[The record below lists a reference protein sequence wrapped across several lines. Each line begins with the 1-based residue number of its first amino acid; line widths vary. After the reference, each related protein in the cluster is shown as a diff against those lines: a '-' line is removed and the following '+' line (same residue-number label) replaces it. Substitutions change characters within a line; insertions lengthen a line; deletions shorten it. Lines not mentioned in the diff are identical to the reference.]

1 MRRGVL
7 AAILVATSLAFA
19 GCTAADPGEQAACQS
34 RFGTECSDIPIDQ
47 LEDAFGLE
55 LPDGTVVVSS
65 HYSEFQDWRLTA
77 TFELPGAGFA
87 LPEGWEDAE
96 PGVFRSAELDDT
108 TLTLTA
114 FTT

>member
-1 MRRGVL
+1 MLAVIL
-7 AAILVATSLAFA
+7 AAALGLA
-19 GCTAADPGEQAACQS
+19 GCAVAGPGDQPACQS

-47 LEDAFGLE
+47 LEDAFGLD
-55 LPDGTVVVSS
+55 LPEGTVVVSS
-65 HYSEFQDWRLTA
+65 HYTEFQDWRLTA
-77 TFELPGAGFA
+77 TFELPEDGYA

-96 PGVFRSAELDDT
+96 PGVFRSAELDGT